1 MEILARRALNF
12 AALSLLLIFCPG
24 LVRAQPVADTGMFAA
39 TTPVMN
45 AARDDAT
52 ATLLPDGKVLIA
64 GGAGNSVPL
73 SSTELYDPVTN
84 TFAAPAST
92 PVMTPA
98 RHNPPATPLPHSNLL
113 IP

>member
-73 SSTELYDPVTN
+73 SSTELYDPATN

-92 PVMTPA
+92 SALNNTRGTATDTPVL
-98 RHNPPATPLPHSNLL
+98 HVNV
-113 IP
+113 